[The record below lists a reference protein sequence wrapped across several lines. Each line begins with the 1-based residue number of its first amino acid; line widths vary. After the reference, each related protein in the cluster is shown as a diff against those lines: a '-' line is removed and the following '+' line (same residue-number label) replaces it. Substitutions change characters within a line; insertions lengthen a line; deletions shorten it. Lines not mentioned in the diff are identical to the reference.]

1 MRRIGIAC
9 WGLLIP
15 LAAGAQQRSDDT
27 FHFEIATPAFRTGAG
42 PTVCIDE
49 GHHNFHTAGGRYEPF
64 ATILRDDGYVVTE
77 FSGSFDA
84 NGLAECELLV
94 IANPLAAENQTDWTY
109 PHPSAFSKAE
119 IQQVTE
125 WTRSGGRLL
134 VFADHAPIAG
144 ATRDLAATFGV
155 LMIDAYVDGGAGPDV
170 FKTTNGSLRPHAIV
184 RGRSESESVDSIVTF
199 TGQAFQLTEGWL
211 PLVVFGP
218 NAVARFSLP
227 QGFQQGPPNEWP
239 SFSVGGWAHAG
250 VREWDR
256 GRVVFVGEAAMCSA
270 QVSGEERFPM
280 GMNVPGAEQ
289 NGQFCLNVVRWLTGA
304 LDSP

>member
-1 MRRIGIAC
+1 MSRLGFAC

-15 LAAGAQQRSDDT
+15 FVAGAQQRSDDA
-27 FHFEIATPAFRTGAG
+27 FHFDNPAPVFRSDTG

-49 GHHNFHTAGGRYEPF
+49 GHHNFHTASGRYEPF
-64 ATILRDDGYVVTE
+64 ADLLRDDGYIVSG

-84 NGLAECELLV
+84 NGLAECQLLV
-94 IANPLAAENQTDWTY
+94 IANPLAAENESDWTY
-109 PHPSAFSKAE
+109 PHPSAFSKVE

-155 LMIDAYVDGGAGPDV
+155 LMVDAYVDGGPGPDV
-170 FKTTNGSLRPHAIV
+170 FKAANGSLRPHAIV
-184 RGRSESESVDSIVTF
+184 RGRSATEAVDSITTF
-199 TGQAFQLTEGWL
+199 TGQAFQLTEDWL
-211 PLVVFGP
+211 PLLVFGP
-218 NAVARFSLP
+218 NAVARFSLT

-239 SFSVGGWAHAG
+239 SFPVGGWAHAG

-256 GRVVFVGEAAMCSA
+256 GRVVFIGEAAMCTA
-270 QVSGEERFPM
+270 QVS
-280 GMNVPGAEQ
+280 
-289 NGQFCLNVVRWLTGA
+289 
-304 LDSP
+304 